1 MANGINILKGV
12 LLCAAGLLVLF
23 LPYEKFQSIFPAAK
37 SKVFVKVTGG
47 AVLLCG
53 LFITFIV
60 ISEL

>member
-12 LLCAAGLLVLF
+12 LLCAAGVLVLF

-37 SKVFVKVTGG
+37 SRIFVKTTGG
-47 AVLLCG
+47 IILLCG
-53 LFITFIV
+53 LFVMFIV